1 MAEDGQEI
9 RIGVYVC
16 HCGLNIAQTVD
27 CAAVAEYAAG
37 LADVVV
43 ARENMYSCADPG
55 QNQIKDDIAEYSLN
69 RVVVAAC
76 SVKMHGPT
84 FMNVCAEAGLNP
96 YLFEM
101 VNIREHCSWVH
112 MRDKEGATAK
122 ARDQVK
128 MAVAKVHFARS
139 LEDRVVPMTR
149 AGLVIGA
156 GVAGLQAALDIA
168 NGGNPVYLVEKAA
181 YIGGQAT
188 RIERVFDRHERTS
201 CLLNPLIMRVLNH
214 PSIRVFTSTEVE
226 DISGYVGNFKA
237 VLQENPRFVNE
248 SCDAC
253 GACAEVCP
261 VRVPDEFQ
269 SGQVERR
276 AIYLPHADSHPYR
289 YCIDMEA
296 CDRCGACLDACPQK
310 AIDLEMG
317 AREEKV
323 EIGTIVLA
331 VGSKPYRPEPDN
343 PWSYDG
349 KGDVLTALE
358 LERLLDQNGPTDG
371 KPLRRSDG
379 KLPGRLAFI
388 QCVGSRDPESNGWCS
403 RICCMNTIKE
413 AIELKKRHPLMKI
426 SVYHNDIR
434 AYKKEHE
441 DKYRR
446 ARGMGV
452 IFLRG
457 PVVNISPQ
465 DGRFRILAVDEVM
478 GGSTVQDVD
487 MIVLATGMV
496 PSDEARK
503 LQDMLKVPS
512 SADGFMLEAHPK
524 LKPLETAIDGV
535 MLAGSCQ
542 FPKDVGDCMLQASGA
557 AAKCMGLLG
566 KDEIELDAIISHIDQ
581 EKCNGCLVCVKR
593 CPFSA
598 IVTDEVEVE
607 GKKKKRARVIAASC
621 KGCGVCAARCKQGA
635 VEAQSFTDNEIYA
648 QIDAALEENPEG
660 KVLALV
666 CHW

>member
-1 MAEDGQEI
+1 MAGDGQEI

-27 CAAVAEYAAG
+27 CAEVAQYAAA
-37 LADVVV
+37 LPDVVI
-43 ARENMYSCADPG
+43 AKENMYSCADPG
-55 QNQIKDDIAEYSLN
+55 QNQIKDDIVEYGLN

-84 FMNVCAEAGLNP
+84 FMNVCCEAGLNP

-112 MRDKEGATAK
+112 MRDKQGATAK
-122 ARDQVK
+122 AKDQVK
-128 MAVAKVHFARS
+128 MAVGKVHFARP
-139 LEDRVVPMTR
+139 LEDRLVPMTQ
-149 AGLVIGA
+149 AGLVIGG
-156 GVAGLQAALDIA
+156 GVSGLQAALDMA
-168 NGGNPVYLVEKAA
+168 NAGHPVYLVEKAP
-181 YIGGQAT
+181 YLGGRAT
-188 RIERVFDRHERTS
+188 QLERVFDRSERTS
-201 CLLNPLIMRVLNH
+201 CLVNPVIMRVLNH
-214 PSIRVFTSTEVE
+214 PKIRVFTSTEIE
-226 DISGYVGNFKA
+226 DISGYIGSFKA
-237 VLQENPRFVNE
+237 SLRIHPRFVTE
-248 SCDAC
+248 DCDAC
-253 GACAEVCP
+253 GACCEACP
-261 VRVPDEFQ
+261 IKVPDEFQ
-269 SGQVERR
+269 SCQAERS
-276 AIYLPHADSHPYR
+276 AIYLPHTDCLPYR
-289 YCIDMEA
+289 YCIDPES
-296 CDRCGACLDACPQK
+296 CNRCGECVGSCPQK
-310 AIDLEMG
+310 AIDLEMPER
-317 AREEKV
+317 AETI

-331 VGSKPYRPEPDN
+331 VGSKPYQPPPDN
-343 PWSYDG
+343 PWGYDG
-349 KGDVLTALE
+349 KGDVLTSLE
-358 LERLLDQNGPTDG
+358 LERFLDGNGPTRG
-371 KPLRRSDG
+371 KPVRRSDG

-388 QCVGSRDPESNGWCS
+388 QCVGSREPEGNGWCS

-413 AIELKKRHPLMKI
+413 AVELKKRYPVMKI

-441 DKYRR
+441 EMYRQAR
-446 ARGMGV
+446 ASGV

-457 PVVNISPQ
+457 RVEGVERQ
-465 DGRFRILAVDEVM
+465 DGGFRVLAADEVLGRM
-478 GGSTVQDVD
+478 TVQDVD
-487 MIVLATGMV
+487 MVVLATGMV
-496 PSDEARK
+496 PSDDAQK
-503 LQDMLKVPS
+503 FQNMLKVPT

-557 AAKCMGLLG
+557 AAKCMGLLC
-566 KDEIELDAIISHIDQ
+566 KEEIELDAIISHIDQ
-581 EKCNGCLVCVKR
+581 EKCNGCLVCVKS

-598 IVTDEVEVE
+598 IVTDEVEIE

-621 KGCGVCAARCKQGA
+621 KGCGVCAARCKQDA
-635 VEAQSFTDNEIYA
+635 VEAQGFTDEEIYA